1 MAFGAGYPTTA
12 LLKETTVTGLTVEG
26 LNYATRFV
34 EGQSTVNPDFSV
46 APMWLVSSWA
56 GAVQV
61 VLPLP
66 SNCPGRVGIIKKSDS
81 SGNSVTITLPAG
93 SGPDNDAVVLRA
105 YGDFLGII
113 SNGAAWHIVS
123 RHYDT
128 PIGGWT
134 NPSGSAFTRGPFN
147 ADELENVGFSYDRIL
162 TDLTAVAVISCF
174 RPSAENLFNVFTHDV
189 KDPRNAANALS

>member
-1 MAFGAGYPTTA
+1 MLSRSRTAIAPYPTTT

-46 APMWLVSSWA
+46 APLWLVSSWA

-66 SNCPGRVGIIKKSDS
+66 GDCPGRVGIIKKSDS
-81 SGNSVTITLPAG
+81 SGNSVTVTLPSG
-93 SGPDNDAVVLRA
+93 SGPDSGAVTLRA

-147 ADELENVGFSYDRIL
+147 ADELENVGFSYDRNVVNNINYRLHDTRAVLRALIMDLKMKGIL
-162 TDLTAVAVISCF
+162 GD
-174 RPSAENLFNVFTHDV
+174 
-189 KDPRNAANALS
+189 